1 MILRKSLSVTAKT
14 ALVSSLFAIMF
25 LSIGGFALD
34 NVLQTIAENSAEST
48 LRSELSALASTIEA
62 LTPENATDPLDPL
75 PPGQLAVVRN
85 PSGLTLL
92 NSFSKFS
99 IVSQTPLRA
108 LPVSK
113 VETFQ
118 INGQEYWGIR
128 QYVPGP
134 NGLWEVVVSQSN
146 QLNKLF
152 SHQVIYLLLSF
163 GGILIVVIWLGSLL
177 LANFVLHPVKEMR
190 IRAEEL
196 IKNQERG
203 SLPVSTADDE
213 ISNLART
220 LNQLLEA
227 LHASLSQQSQLIADV
242 SHELRTPLAVLQ
254 SRLQLAINSEERS
267 EHRLELAKMLES
279 SMSLTNMLN
288 QILFLARNSPSA
300 NNQISTAT
308 EMRELFFNTIDSM
321 RLLAS
326 KRSIVIEGSV
336 EVEHSAQISID
347 GLERI
352 LNNLIANSLAS
363 VEAGGT
369 ITVDVSQTECVTKLV
384 VRDSGVGFPP
394 DFIPKALERF
404 SRADSSRS
412 RETGG
417 FGLGLSLVKA
427 ILDSCDGDI
436 EIENLPDGQGA
447 KISLTLKNVTV
458 SPHRN

>member
-1 MILRKSLSVTAKT
+1 
-14 ALVSSLFAIMF
+14 
-25 LSIGGFALD
+25 
-34 NVLQTIAENSAEST
+34 
-48 LRSELSALASTIEA
+48 
-62 LTPENATDPLDPL
+62 
-75 PPGQLAVVRN
+75 
-85 PSGLTLL
+85 
-92 NSFSKFS
+92 
-99 IVSQTPLRA
+99 
-108 LPVSK
+108 
-113 VETFQ
+113 
-118 INGQEYWGIR
+118 
-128 QYVPGP
+128 
-134 NGLWEVVVSQSN
+134 
-146 QLNKLF
+146 
-152 SHQVIYLLLSF
+152 
-163 GGILIVVIWLGSLL
+163 
-177 LANFVLHPVKEMR
+177 MR

-254 SRLQLAINSEERS
+254 SRLQLAINSEERL
-267 EHRLELAKMLES
+267 EQKLELAKMLES

-300 NNQISTAT
+300 NNQISTAP

-336 EVEHSAQISID
+336 EVEYSAQISID

-369 ITVDVSQTECVTKLV
+369 ITVDLSQTELVTKLV

-394 DFIPKALERF
+394 EFIPKALERF

-412 RETGG
+412 RQTGG

-436 EIENLPDGQGA
+436 EIENLPEKQGA